1 MLAWVQTLAAM
12 TVAASLTV
20 APATLEANAPTSPDP
35 TAPADPTDSLEASV
49 DEVASA
55 SRAPDRE
62 AAVMAAEEA
71 WNRGDFLEV
80 RGILEPIVDSD
91 PLDDRVE
98 REKVLVLLADATLSD
113 STLPSDERQVRVTG
127 HLSRLMDTNT
137 QWRLPRKVYS
147 PELYD
152 LYLDVRERRLANAG
166 SQCEADKLA
175 CEADADAVGADL
187 SDTLQALDKLQKQYD
202 SQEVEIGEKRSRA
215 LALIPLGISHFFNG
229 DRALGATFLAAEA
242 GFGIAGLS
250 LLAVRATVHGCRRTR
265 NFQSGSLVCNPRS
278 GTTEEDIVTRRQA
291 EEAMGWLFLGT
302 VVLDVLFAQLRFKE
316 FEFTDKVPR
325 SELDNYD
332 QRKRRRGRNRRAT
345 VRPTTG
351 ASRKGAS
358 MGLRVDF

>member
-12 TVAASLTV
+12 TVATSLTV
-20 APATLEANAPTSPDP
+20 APATPDAD
-35 TAPADPTDSLEASV
+35 APASPAPTDSADALEASA
-49 DEVASA
+49 DEVAKA
-55 SRAPDRE
+55 STAPDRDG
-62 AAVMAAEEA
+62 AIVAAEEA

-80 RGILEPIVDSD
+80 RGLLEPIADND
-91 PLDDRVE
+91 ALEDRVE

-127 HLSRLMDTNT
+127 HLARLMDTNP

-152 LYLDVRERRLANAG
+152 LYLDVRERRLADAG

-175 CEADADAVGADL
+175 CEADADAVGAEL
-187 SDTLQALDKLQKQYD
+187 THTQRELETLQQQYD
-202 SQEVEIGEKRSRA
+202 SQEVKIGEKRSRA

-229 DRALGATFLAAEA
+229 DRAIGATFLAAEA
-242 GFGIAGLS
+242 GFGIAGLT
-250 LLAVRATVHGCRRTR
+250 LLAVRVTVHGCDRQR
-265 NFQSGSLVCNPRS
+265 NFQSGSLVCNPR
-278 GTTEEDIVTRRQA
+278 GDITEEQVVNRRKA
-291 EEAMGWLFLGT
+291 EEAMAWLFVGT
-302 VVLDVLFAQLRFKE
+302 VAFDILIAQLRFKE
-316 FEFTDKVPR
+316 FEFTDSVPR
-325 SELDNYD
+325 SELEGYEK
-332 QRKRRRGRNRRAT
+332 RKRPRNRRPRAR

>member
-12 TVAASLTV
+12 TVATSLTA
-20 APATLEANAPTSPDP
+20 APATPQAD
-35 TAPADPTDSLEASV
+35 APASPPSTDSLEASA
-49 DEVASA
+49 DEVAKVAEA
-55 SRAPDRE
+55 SSAPDRDGAILE
-62 AAVMAAEEA
+62 AEEA

-80 RGILEPIVDSD
+80 RGLLEPIADND

-127 HLSRLMDTNT
+127 HLSRLMDANA

-152 LYLDVRERRLANAG
+152 LYLDVRERRLADAG

-175 CEADADAVGADL
+175 CEADADAIGAEL
-187 SDTLQALDKLQKQYD
+187 TDTERELEQLQLDYD
-202 SQEVEIGEKRSRA
+202 SQQVEIGEKRSRA

-229 DRALGATFLAAEA
+229 DRAIGATFLAAEA

-250 LLAVRATVHGCRRTR
+250 LLVVRATVHGCDRKR
-265 NFQSGSLVCNPRS
+265 NFQSGSLVCNPR
-278 GTTEEDIVTRRQA
+278 GDITKKQVVTRRLA
-291 EEAMGWLFLGT
+291 EETMAWLFVGT
-302 VVLDVLFAQLRFKE
+302 VALDILLAQLRFKE
-316 FEFTDKVPR
+316 FELTDSVPR
-325 SELDNYD
+325 SELENYD
-332 QRKRRRGRNRRAT
+332 KRKRRRERRPRAT

-351 ASRKGAS
+351 ASRRGAS

>member
-20 APATLEANAPTSPDP
+20 APAAPEADAPAAPT
-35 TAPADPTDSLEASV
+35 PADSLDAAAGK
-49 DEVASA
+49 VAVV
-55 SRAPDRE
+55 SRPPNPD
-62 AAVMAAEEA
+62 AAIMAAEEA

-80 RGILEPIVDSD
+80 RGLLEPIADSD

-152 LYLDVRERRLANAG
+152 LYLDVRERRLADAG

-187 SDTLQALDKLQKQYD
+187 SDTQRSLDALQKQYD

-229 DRALGATFLAAEA
+229 DRAIGATFLAVEA
-242 GFGIAGLS
+242 GVGIAGLS

-265 NFQSGSLVCNPRS
+265 NFQSGSLVCNPR
-278 GTTEEDIVTRRQA
+278 GDITEEQVVNQRLA
-291 EEAMGWLFLGT
+291 EETMAWLFVGT
-302 VVLDVLFAQLRFKE
+302 VVLDILIAQLRFKE
-316 FEFTDKVPR
+316 FEFTDRVPR
-325 SELDNYD
+325 SELENYD
-332 QRKRRRGRNRRAT
+332 KGRRRRDRKRRAT

-351 ASRKGAS
+351 ASLKGAS

>member
-1 MLAWVQTLAAM
+1 M
-12 TVAASLTV
+12 TVATSLTV
-20 APATLEANAPTSPDP
+20 APATPE
-35 TAPADPTDSLEASV
+35 APASLPPADSLEASA
-49 DEVASA
+49 DEVAEA
-55 SRAPDRE
+55 SNTPDTDG
-62 AAVMAAEEA
+62 AIVAAEEA

-80 RGILEPIVDSD
+80 RGLLEPIADND

-127 HLSRLMDTNT
+127 HLSRLMDANR

-152 LYLDVRERRLANAG
+152 LYLDVRERRLADAG

-175 CEADADAVGADL
+175 CEADADAVGAEL
-187 SDTLQALDKLQKQYD
+187 SDTQQALDNLQKQYD
-202 SQEVEIGEKRSRA
+202 SQEVEIGEKRSRV

-229 DRALGATFLAAEA
+229 DRAIGATFIVAEA

-250 LLAVRATVHGCRRTR
+250 LLAVRATVDGCDRKR
-265 NFQSGSLVCNPRS
+265 NFQSGSLVCNPR
-278 GTTEEDIVTRRQA
+278 GGVTKNDVVRRRKA
-291 EEAMGWLFLGT
+291 EETMAWLFVGT
-302 VVLDVLFAQLRFKE
+302 VVLDILIAQLRFKE
-316 FEFTDKVPR
+316 FEFTDSVPR
-325 SELDNYD
+325 SELEGYE
-332 QRKRRRGRNRRAT
+332 KRRGRRGRKRRAT

>member
-1 MLAWVQTLAAM
+1 MLAWVQTLAAI

-20 APATLEANAPTSPDP
+20 APATPEADTSAPTQTDPLEAAARDVARASSP
-35 TAPADPTDSLEASV
+35 
-49 DEVASA
+49 
-55 SRAPDRE
+55 PDRDG
-62 AAVMAAEEA
+62 AIVAAEEA

-80 RGILEPIVDSD
+80 RGLLEPIADAD
-91 PLDDRVE
+91 PLDNRVE

-127 HLSRLMDTNT
+127 HLSRLMDSNA

-152 LYLDVRERRLANAG
+152 LYLDVREQRLADAG

-175 CEADADAVGADL
+175 CEADMDAVGADL
-187 SDTLQALDKLQKQYD
+187 SDTERALDNLQKQYD

-229 DRALGATFLAAEA
+229 DRAFGAAFLAAEA

-250 LLAVRATVHGCRRTR
+250 LLAVRVTVHGCRRTR
-265 NFQSGSLVCNPRS
+265 NFQSGSLVCNPR
-278 GTTEEDIVTRRQA
+278 GDTTEEDVVNRRQA
-291 EEAMGWLFLGT
+291 EEAMAWLFVGT
-302 VVLDVLFAQLRFKE
+302 VVLDILIAQLRFKE
-316 FEFTDKVPR
+316 FEFTDRVPR
-325 SELDNYD
+325 SELKKYD
-332 QRKRRRGRNRRAT
+332 QRRRRRSRKPRAR
-345 VRPTTG
+345 VRPTSG
-351 ASRKGAS
+351 ASLKGAS

>member
-1 MLAWVQTLAAM
+1 MLAWVQTLAAI

-20 APATLEANAPTSPDP
+20 APATPEAD
-35 TAPADPTDSLEASV
+35 APADPAPTDPLGASA
-49 DEVASA
+49 DEVAEASA
-55 SRAPDRE
+55 APDRDG
-62 AAVMAAEEA
+62 AIGAAEEA

-80 RGILEPIVDSD
+80 RGLLEPIADSD

-127 HLSRLMDTNT
+127 HLSRLMDSNA

-152 LYLDVRERRLANAG
+152 LYLDVRERRLADAG

-175 CEADADAVGADL
+175 CEVDADSVGAEL
-187 SDTLQALDKLQKQYD
+187 SDTQRDLAALQKQYD

-229 DRALGATFLAAEA
+229 DRAIGATFLAAEA

-250 LLAVRATVHGCRRTR
+250 LLAVRATLHGCDRQR
-265 NFQSGSLVCNPRS
+265 NFQSGSLVCNPR
-278 GTTEEDIVTRRQA
+278 GDISENDVVRRRQA
-291 EEAMGWLFLGT
+291 EEAMAWLFVGT
-302 VVLDVLFAQLRFKE
+302 VVLDILLAQLRFKE
-316 FEFTDKVPR
+316 FEFTDSVPR
-325 SELDNYD
+325 SELENYE
-332 QRKRRRGRNRRAT
+332 QRKRRRGRRPRAT

>member
-1 MLAWVQTLAAM
+1 MLACVQTLAAIM
-12 TVAASLTV
+12 VAASLTV
-20 APATLEANAPTSPDP
+20 APATPKAD
-35 TAPADPTDSLEASV
+35 APATGAPTDSLDAAA
-49 DEVASA
+49 DEVAKA
-55 SRAPDRE
+55 ATPPDRE
-62 AAVMAAEEA
+62 AAVGAAEEA

-80 RGILEPIVDSD
+80 RGFLEPIADND

-127 HLSRLMDTNT
+127 HLTRLMDTNP

-152 LYLDVRERRLANAG
+152 LYLDVREQRLANAG

-187 SDTLQALDKLQKQYD
+187 SDTQQDLDALQKQYD
-202 SQEVEIGEKRSRA
+202 SQEVAIGEKRSRA

-229 DRALGATFLAAEA
+229 DRAIGAVFLAAEA

-250 LLAVRATVHGCRRTR
+250 LLAVRATVHGCDRTR
-265 NFQSGSLVCNPRS
+265 DFQPGSLVCNPR
-278 GTTEEDIVTRRQA
+278 GDTTERDVVRRRQA
-291 EEAMGWLFLGT
+291 EEGMAWLFVGT
-302 VVLDVLFAQLRFKE
+302 VVLDILIAQLRFKE

-325 SELDNYD
+325 SELENYEK
-332 QRKRRRGRNRRAT
+332 RRRRRGRNRRAT

-351 ASRKGAS
+351 ASLKGAS